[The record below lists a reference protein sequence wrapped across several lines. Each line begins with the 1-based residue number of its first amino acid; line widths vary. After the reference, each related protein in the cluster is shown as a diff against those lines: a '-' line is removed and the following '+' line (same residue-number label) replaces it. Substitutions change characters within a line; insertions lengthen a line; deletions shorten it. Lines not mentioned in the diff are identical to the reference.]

1 MVLPCR
7 DDSADRQIRFEARPA
22 EDVTHRRLAQVR
34 NKRRFPSGFTC
45 NIRRIGGHPCPPASE
60 AATGDSLP
68 GRSPAKMAGAE
79 HERNR
84 NGGIRAKS
92 GRRGRS
98 VGRTGVSRATSA
110 RRKPRDRDATRIA
123 ARSKAELLTGPT
135 HRLFR
140 GLHLGRCVRPWCE
153 SAPGPFASAGPSR
166 L

>member
-45 NIRRIGGHPCPPASE
+45 NIRRIGGHPCPPHRKRRP
-60 AATGDSLP
+60 ATVCP
-68 GRSPAKMAGAE
+68 GVPQQSRAGAE